1 MYPIQRNR
9 RLRSSATLRALVQE
23 NRLSPS
29 DFIVPLFV
37 IDKNWKPVL
46 QSGKLGDLAPTILN
60 RMQISIPAEMTGTL
74 LTN

>member
-23 NRLSPS
+23 YHLNPS

-37 IDKNWKPVL
+37 IEGTQKKK
-46 QSGKLGDLAPTILN
+46 QS
-60 RMQISIPAEMTGTL
+60 L
-74 LTN
+74 LCQGIIDYPQT